1 MLRTLRIRNLA
12 VIEAVEVELD
22 PGFTALTGET
32 GAGKSILVE
41 AVGLLLGGRASADL
55 VRTGTDT
62 ATIEAVF
69 ERPNG
74 TEVLIR
80 REITAAGRSRSFVDG
95 SLATAGMLREVS
107 ADLVELHGQH
117 EHQLLLDPSTH
128 LGFLDADAGLEASV
142 AGVAKKW
149 AHLREL
155 RDRLAGASMD
165 ARERAAR
172 LELLRFQLAE
182 IDAAK
187 PLAGEDYELEAS
199 RRVLA
204 NAERVDGLCRT
215 AYADLYDDERAALP
229 QLGAVWKRVEELA
242 ALDPAFAP
250 HLESRRAVKA
260 QLEDL
265 AAFLRAYA
273 DGVDASPAKLHEVED
288 RLARLD
294 RLKRKYG
301 PSLED
306 VVARGHALRA
316 EVARLTGGDENTAE
330 LERQLADASAVYLAA
345 AGALSRARREAAVP
359 FARSLKG
366 LLADLAMAET
376 RFDVRFESVEGDAE
390 RWDAHGIDRVE
401 FFVSPNPGEDP
412 RPLARI
418 ASGGELSR
426 IMLALRTHGTRRPVT
441 SAGRT
446 ADGGRKTLIFDEVDA
461 GIGGRAAEA
470 VGALLRELGGRYQVL
485 CITHLAPIAAR
496 ATTQCAVEKRIAAGR
511 TVTVVTPLGQDQR
524 VDELSRMLAGSR
536 ASEATRA
543 SARELL
549 GGGSGALSPGVSAPG
564 RAGAKVKQP
573 AKGESESRRPRV

>member
-55 VRTGTDT
+55 VRTGTDA
-62 ATIEAVF
+62 ATIEALF
-69 ERPNG
+69 DRPDG
-74 TEVLIR
+74 AEVLIR
-80 REITAAGRSRSFVDG
+80 REITAAGRSRSFVNG
-95 SLATAGMLREVS
+95 ALATAGMLREVS

-117 EHQLLLDPSTH
+117 EHQLLLDPATH
-128 LGFLDADAGLEASV
+128 LGFLDADAGVEQAA
-142 AGVAKKW
+142 AGVAALW
-149 AHLREL
+149 ARVREL

-172 LELLRFQLAE
+172 LELVRFQLAE
-182 IDAAK
+182 IDAVK
-187 PLAGEDYELEAS
+187 PVAGEDVELEAS

-215 AYADLYDDERAALP
+215 AYAELYDDERAALS
-229 QLGAVWKRVEELA
+229 QLASVWKKVEELA

-250 HLESRRAVKA
+250 HLDARGAVKA
-260 QLEDL
+260 QLQDL
-265 AAFLRAYA
+265 ASFLRAYA
-273 DGVDASPAKLHEVED
+273 DGVDASPARLQEVED
-288 RLARLD
+288 RLARIE

-301 PSLED
+301 PALDD
-306 VVARGHALRA
+306 VVAKGQALRTEA
-316 EVARLTGGDENTAE
+316 GRLTGGEGEAGD
-330 LERQLADASAVYLAA
+330 LERQLADASTAFLVAA
-345 AGALSRARREAAVP
+345 RELSRARREAAVP
-359 FARSLKG
+359 FAKSLKA

-376 RFDVRFESVEGDAE
+376 RFDVRFESTESDPE
-390 RWDAHGIDRVE
+390 RWDAQGLDRVE

-412 RPLARI
+412 RPLARV

-426 IMLALRTHGTRRPVT
+426 IMLALRTHGTRRPARA
-441 SAGRT
+441 AGAT
-446 ADGGRKTLIFDEVDA
+446 AEQGRKTLIFDEVDA

-470 VGALLRELGGRYQVL
+470 VGALLGELGRRYQVL

-496 ATTQCAVEKRIAAGR
+496 ATTQCAVEKRVTGGR
-511 TVTVVTPLGQDQR
+511 TVTVVTSLSQDQR

-536 ASEATRA
+536 ASDATRA

-549 GGGSGALSPGVSAPG
+549 GGAGGG
-564 RAGAKVKQP
+564 GAKVKQG
-573 AKGESESRRPRV
+573 AKGESESRRPRA

>member
-12 VIEAVEVELD
+12 VIEAVDVDLD

-55 VRTGTDT
+55 VRTGTDA
-62 ATIEAVF
+62 ATIEAIF
-69 ERPNG
+69 ERSDG
-74 TEVLIR
+74 AEVLIR
-80 REITAAGRSRSFVDG
+80 REVTAAGRSRSWVNG
-95 SLATAGMLREVS
+95 ALATAGMLRDVS

-128 LGFLDADAGLEASV
+128 LGFLDADSGLDETAAAV
-142 AGVAKKW
+142 AALW
-149 AHLREL
+149 ARVRDF
-155 RDRLAGASMD
+155 RDRLTGASMD

-172 LELLRFQLAE
+172 LELVRFQLAE
-182 IDAAK
+182 IDAVK
-187 PLAGEDYELEAS
+187 PAAGEDQDLEAS

-215 AYADLYDDERAALP
+215 AYGELYDDERAALT
-229 QLGAVWKRVEELA
+229 QLGSVWKKVEELA
-242 ALDPAFAP
+242 ALDPVFAP
-250 HLESRRAVKA
+250 HLEPRGAVKA
-260 QLEDL
+260 QLTDL

-273 DGVDASPAKLHEVED
+273 DGVDASPAKLQEVED
-288 RLARLD
+288 RLSRLE

-301 PSLED
+301 PSLEE
-306 VVARGHALRA
+306 VVAKGQALRA
-316 EVARLTGGDENTAE
+316 EVARLSGGEEATGA
-330 LERQLADASAVYLAA
+330 LEHQLAEASSAYVGAA
-345 AGALSRARREAAVP
+345 RTLSRARRDAAVP
-359 FARSLKG
+359 FTRSLKA

-376 RFDVRFESVEGDAE
+376 RFDVRFESVEGDPE
-390 RWDAHGIDRVE
+390 RWDAQGIDRVE

-426 IMLALRTHGTRRPVT
+426 IMLALRTHGTRRPA
-441 SAGRT
+441 SASGR
-446 ADGGRKTLIFDEVDA
+446 AGERDRKTLIFDEVDA

-496 ATTQCAVEKRIAAGR
+496 ATTQCAVEKRVAGGR

-524 VDELSRMLAGSR
+524 VDEVSRMLAGSR
-536 ASEATRA
+536 ASDATRA

-549 GGGSGALSPGVSAPG
+549 GGAGGG
-564 RAGAKVKQP
+564 GAKVKQP

>member
-12 VIEAVEVELD
+12 VIEAVEVDLD

-55 VRTGTDT
+55 VRTGTDA

-69 ERPNG
+69 ERPDG
-74 TEVLIR
+74 SEVLIR
-80 REITAAGRSRSFVDG
+80 REITAAGRSRSNVNG
-95 SLATAGMLREVS
+95 ALATASMLRDVS

-117 EHQLLLDPSTH
+117 EHQLLLDASTH
-128 LGFLDADAGLEASV
+128 LGFLDADAGLEAAAADV
-142 AGVAKKW
+142 ASLYARV
-149 AHLREL
+149 REL

-172 LELLRFQLAE
+172 LELVRFQLAE
-182 IDAAK
+182 IDAVK
-187 PLAGEDYELEAS
+187 PAAAEDAELEAAQ
-199 RRVLA
+199 RVLA

-215 AYADLYDDERAALP
+215 TYGELYDDERAALT
-229 QLGAVWKRVEELA
+229 QLVSVWRKVEELA
-242 ALDPAFAP
+242 GLDPAFAP
-250 HLESRRAVKA
+250 HLEARGSMKA

-265 AAFLRAYA
+265 ASFLRTYA
-273 DGVDASPAKLHEVED
+273 DGVDASPAKLQQVDD
-288 RLARLD
+288 RLARIE

-301 PSLED
+301 PTLEE
-306 VVARGHALRA
+306 VIARGQALRA
-316 EVARLTGGDENTAE
+316 EVARLTGGDEE
-330 LERQLADASAVYLAA
+330 SGDIERQLAAASTAYLAA
-345 AGALSRARREAAVP
+345 ARELSQARRRAAIP
-359 FARSLKG
+359 FAKGLKA

-376 RFDVRFESVEGDAE
+376 RFDVRFESIEAE
-390 RWDAHGIDRVE
+390 PDRWEAQGIDRVE
-401 FFVSPNPGEDP
+401 FYVSPNPGEDP

-426 IMLALRTHGTRRPVT
+426 IMLALRTHGTRRPERG
-441 SAGRT
+441 SAQ
-446 ADGGRKTLIFDEVDA
+446 AGGRKTLIFDEVDA

-470 VGALLRELGGRYQVL
+470 VGALLRELGARYQVL

-496 ATTQCAVEKRIAAGR
+496 ATTQCAVEKRVTGGR
-511 TVTVVTPLGQDQR
+511 TVTAVTPLGQDQR
-524 VDELSRMLAGSR
+524 VDELARMLAGSR

-549 GGGSGALSPGVSAPG
+549 GGGGM
-564 RAGAKVKQP
+564 GAKVKQA
-573 AKGESESRRPRV
+573 AKGESESRRPRA

>member
-55 VRTGTDT
+55 VRTGTDV
-62 ATIEAVF
+62 ASIEALF
-69 ERPNG
+69 ERSDG

-80 REITAAGRSRSFVDG
+80 REITAAGRSRSFVNG
-95 SLATAGMLREVS
+95 AMATAGMLRDVS
-107 ADLVELHGQH
+107 TDLVELHGQH

-128 LGFLDADAGLEASV
+128 LGFLDTAAGLEAGAADV
-142 AGVAKKW
+142 ATRW
-149 AHLREL
+149 ARVREL
-155 RDRLAGASMD
+155 RDRLSSASMD

-182 IDAAK
+182 IDTVK
-187 PLAGEDYELEAS
+187 PVAGEDAELDAA

-204 NAERVDGLCRT
+204 NAERVDGLCRG
-215 AYADLYDDERAALP
+215 AYAELYDDERAALA
-229 QLGAVWKRVEELA
+229 QLGSVWKKVEELA
-242 ALDPAFAP
+242 TLDPVFAS
-250 HLESRRAVKA
+250 HLETRGAVKA

-265 AAFLRAYA
+265 ATFLRAYA
-273 DGVDASPAKLHEVED
+273 DGVDASPARLQEVED
-288 RLARLD
+288 RLARIE
-294 RLKRKYG
+294 RLKRKHG
-301 PSLED
+301 PALED
-306 VVARGHALRA
+306 VIAKGQALRA
-316 EVARLTGGDENTAE
+316 EVARLTGGDGAAGEIE
-330 LERQLADASAVYLAA
+330 QQLAEASTAYVTAA
-345 AGALSRARREAAVP
+345 RDLSRVRREAALP
-359 FARSLKG
+359 FARSLKA

-376 RFDVRFESVEGDAE
+376 RFEVRFESTEGDPD
-390 RWDAHGIDRVE
+390 RWDAQGIDRVE

-426 IMLALRTHGTRRPVT
+426 IMLALRTHGTRGAAR
-441 SAGRT
+441 
-446 ADGGRKTLIFDEVDA
+446 ADSGRKTLIFDEVDA

-470 VGALLRELGGRYQVL
+470 VGALLRELGGGYQVL

-496 ATTQCAVEKRIAAGR
+496 ATTQCAVEKRVAGGR
-511 TVTVVTPLGQDQR
+511 TMTVVTGLSQDQR
-524 VDELSRMLAGSR
+524 VEELSRMLAGSR
-536 ASEATRA
+536 ASDATRA

-549 GGGSGALSPGVSAPG
+549 GGAGAAVPTDQPSG
-564 RAGAKVKQP
+564 RGAKVKQQ
-573 AKGESESRRPRV
+573 AKGESESRRPRA

>member
-41 AVGLLLGGRASADL
+41 AVGLLLGGRASSDL

-69 ERPNG
+69 ERAG
-74 TEVLIR
+74 GEVLIR

-95 SLATAGMLREVS
+95 ALATATMLRDVS
-107 ADLVELHGQH
+107 SDLVELHGQH
-117 EHQLLLDPSTH
+117 EHQSLLDPSTH
-128 LGFLDADAGLEASV
+128 LRFLDADAGLEDAA
-142 AGVAKKW
+142 AGVSTLW
-149 AHLREL
+149 ERMREC
-155 RDRLAGASMD
+155 RERLAGASMD
-165 ARERAAR
+165 ARERQAR
-172 LELLRFQLAE
+172 LELIRFQLGE
-182 IDAAK
+182 IDAVRPA
-187 PLAGEDYELEAS
+187 AGEDAELDAA

-204 NAERVDGLCRT
+204 NAERVEGLCRS
-215 AYADLYDDERAALP
+215 AHDELYDSDHAALT
-229 QLGAVWKRVEELA
+229 QLASVWKKVEELA
-242 ALDPAFAP
+242 TLDPAFGP
-250 HLESRRAVKA
+250 HLEPRTAVKA

-265 AAFLRAYA
+265 ASYLRAYA
-273 DGVDASPAKLHEVED
+273 DGVDASPARLQEVED

-301 PSLED
+301 PGLGEVIAKGAS
-306 VVARGHALRA
+306 LRA
-316 EVARLTGGDENTAE
+316 EASRLDGSDLRAGE
-330 LERQLADASAVYLAA
+330 LERELGGATAAYQAA
-345 AGALSRARREAAVP
+345 ARELSSARRRASGA
-359 FARSLKG
+359 FARSLKA

-376 RFDVRFESVEGDAE
+376 RFEVRFESNESAPE
-390 RWDAHGIDRVE
+390 RWDANGLDRVE

-426 IMLALRTHGTRRPVT
+426 IMLALRTHGARRPARSGAG
-441 SAGRT
+441 SA
-446 ADGGRKTLIFDEVDA
+446 GRKTLIFDEVDA

-470 VGALLRELGGRYQVL
+470 VGALLRELGARFQVL

-496 ATTQCAVEKRIAAGR
+496 ATTQCAVEKRVAGGR
-511 TVTVVTPLGQDQR
+511 TVTVVTPLGEDER
-524 VDELSRMLAGSR
+524 VGELSRMIAGSR

-543 SARELL
+543 SAREMLA
-549 GGGSGALSPGVSAPG
+549 GTGA
-564 RAGAKVKQP
+564 AGAKAKQM
-573 AKGESESRRPRV
+573 AKGESESRRSRA

>member
-1 MLRTLRIRNLA
+1 MLHTLRIRNLA

-55 VRTGTDT
+55 VRTGTDV

-74 TEVLIR
+74 VEVLIR
-80 REITAAGRSRSFVDG
+80 REITAGGRSRSFVDG
-95 SLATAGMLREVS
+95 ALATAGVLREVS
-107 ADLVELHGQH
+107 SDLVELHGQH
-117 EHQLLLDPSTH
+117 EHQLLLDPATH
-128 LGFLDADAGLEASV
+128 LGFLDADALLDAAV
-142 AGVAKKW
+142 ARVGELWSRV
-149 AHLREL
+149 REL
-155 RDRLAGASMD
+155 RDRLASASMD

-182 IDAAK
+182 IDAVK
-187 PLAGEDYELEAS
+187 PLSGEDTELEAT

-215 AYADLYDDERAALP
+215 AYGELYDDERAALT
-229 QLGAVWKRVEELA
+229 QLVAVWKKVEELA
-242 ALDPAFAP
+242 AIDPAFAP
-250 HLESRRAVKA
+250 HLEARGAVKA

-265 AAFLRAYA
+265 ASFLRAYA
-273 DGVDASPAKLHEVED
+273 DGVDSSPARLQEVED
-288 RLARLD
+288 RLARIE
-294 RLKRKYG
+294 RLKRKHG
-301 PSLED
+301 PTLDD
-306 VVARGHALRA
+306 VVARGDALRA
-316 EVARLTGGDENTAE
+316 EVARLTSGDEASGE
-330 LERQLADASAVYLAA
+330 LERQLATASTAYLAA
-345 AGALSRARREAAVP
+345 ARELSQVRRAAARP
-359 FARSLKG
+359 FSQSLKA

-376 RFDVRFESVEGDAE
+376 RFEVRFESTEAE
-390 RWDAHGIDRVE
+390 PDRWEARGIDRVE
-401 FFVSPNPGEDP
+401 FYVSPNPGEDP

-426 IMLALRTHGTRRPVT
+426 IMLALRTHGTRRP
-441 SAGRT
+441 AAAAAAT
-446 ADGGRKTLIFDEVDA
+446 AAGRKTLIFDEVDA
-461 GIGGRAAEA
+461 GIGGRAADA
-470 VGALLRELGGRYQVL
+470 VGVLLRELGRRYQVL

-496 ATTQCAVEKRIAAGR
+496 ATTQCAVEKRVSGGR
-511 TVTVVTPLGQDQR
+511 TVTVVTPLSQDQR

-549 GGGSGALSPGVSAPG
+549 GGGGGTSQSRPVG
-564 RAGAKVKQP
+564 REAKVKQP
-573 AKGESESRRPRV
+573 AKGESESRRSRA

>member
-55 VRTGTDT
+55 VRTGTDA

-69 ERPNG
+69 ERPDG

-95 SLATAGMLREVS
+95 ALATAGLLREVS

-117 EHQLLLDPSTH
+117 EHQLLLDPATH
-128 LGFLDADAGLEASV
+128 LGFLDADAGVEQAA
-142 AGVAKKW
+142 AGVAALW
-149 AHLREL
+149 MRVREL
-155 RDRLAGASMD
+155 RDQLAGASMD

-172 LELLRFQLAE
+172 LELVRFQLAE
-182 IDAAK
+182 IEAVK
-187 PLAGEDYELEAS
+187 PVAGEDVELEAS

-215 AYADLYDDERAALP
+215 AYAELYDDERAALT
-229 QLGAVWKRVEELA
+229 QLAAVWKKVEELA
-242 ALDPAFAP
+242 ALDPAFTP
-250 HLESRRAVKA
+250 HLDARGAVKA
-260 QLEDL
+260 QLQDL
-265 AAFLRAYA
+265 ASFLRAYA
-273 DGVDASPAKLHEVED
+273 DGVDASPSKLQEVED
-288 RLARLD
+288 RLARIE

-301 PSLED
+301 PALDE
-306 VVARGHALRA
+306 VVAKGQALRA
-316 EVARLTGGDENTAE
+316 EAGRLTGGEGEAGD
-330 LERQLADASAVYLAA
+330 LERQLADASTAFLVAA
-345 AGALSRARREAAVP
+345 RELSRARREAAVP
-359 FARSLKG
+359 FAKSLKG

-376 RFDVRFESVEGDAE
+376 RFDVRFESTESDPE
-390 RWDAHGIDRVE
+390 RWDAHGLDRVE

-412 RPLARI
+412 RPLARV

-426 IMLALRTHGTRRPVT
+426 IMLALRTHGTRRPAHAATKPVEP
-441 SAGRT
+441 
-446 ADGGRKTLIFDEVDA
+446 GRKTLIFDEVDA

-470 VGALLRELGGRYQVL
+470 VGALLGELGRRYQVL

-496 ATTQCAVEKRIAAGR
+496 AATQCAVEKRVAGGR
-511 TVTVVTPLGQDQR
+511 TVTVVTSLSEDQR

-549 GGGSGALSPGVSAPG
+549 GGTGG
-564 RAGAKVKQP
+564 GAKVKQG
-573 AKGESESRRPRV
+573 AKGESESRRPRA

>member
-12 VIEAVEVELD
+12 VIEAVEVDLD

-62 ATIEAVF
+62 ATIEALF
-69 ERPNG
+69 ERADG
-74 TEVLIR
+74 AEVLIR
-80 REITAAGRSRSFVDG
+80 REITAAGRSRSFVGG
-95 SLATAGMLREVS
+95 SLATASMLRDVS

-128 LGFLDADAGLEASV
+128 LGFLDADAGLESAAS
-142 AGVAKKW
+142 GVAVAW
-149 AHLREL
+149 ARVREL
-155 RDRLAGASMD
+155 RERLAGASMD

-172 LELLRFQLAE
+172 LELIRFQLAE
-182 IDAAK
+182 IDAVK
-187 PLAGEDYELEAS
+187 PVAGEDAELEAT

-204 NAERVDGLCRT
+204 NAERVDGLCRG
-215 AYADLYDDERAALP
+215 AYAELYDDERAALT
-229 QLGAVWKRVEELA
+229 QLGGVWKKVEELS
-242 ALDPAFAP
+242 ALDPVFVP
-250 HLESRRAVKA
+250 HLETRGSVKA

-273 DGVDASPAKLHEVED
+273 DGVDASPARLQEVDD
-288 RLARLD
+288 RLARLE

-301 PSLED
+301 PALED
-306 VVARGHALRA
+306 VVEKGQGLRA
-316 EVARLTGGDENTAE
+316 EMTRLTGGDMETGA
-330 LERQLADASAVYLAA
+330 LERQLADASASYLSAARELSTARRDAA
-345 AGALSRARREAAVP
+345 AP
-359 FARSLKG
+359 FARSLKA
-366 LLADLAMAET
+366 LLGDLAMAET
-376 RFDVRFESVEGDAE
+376 RFDVRFESAEGDPE
-390 RWDAHGIDRVE
+390 RWDAQGVDRVE

-426 IMLALRTHGTRRPVT
+426 IMLALRTHGTRRPVRGR
-441 SAGRT
+441 AGP
-446 ADGGRKTLIFDEVDA
+446 ADSGRKTLIFDEVDA

-470 VGALLRELGGRYQVL
+470 VGALLRELGSRYQVL

-496 ATTQCAVEKRIAAGR
+496 ATTQCAVEKRVTGGR

-536 ASEATRA
+536 ASDATRA

-549 GGGSGALSPGVSAPG
+549 GSGGPVADGAPAG
-564 RAGAKVKQP
+564 RGAKVKQS
-573 AKGESESRRPRV
+573 AKGESESRRPRP

>member
-69 ERPNG
+69 ERPDG
-74 TEVLIR
+74 AEVLIR
-80 REITAAGRSRSFVDG
+80 REITAAGRSRSFVNG
-95 SLATAGMLREVS
+95 ALATAGMLREVS
-107 ADLVELHGQH
+107 GDLVELHGQH
-117 EHQLLLDPSTH
+117 EHQLLLDPATH
-128 LGFLDADAGLEASV
+128 LGFLDADAGLEPNA
-142 AGVAKKW
+142 AGVAALW
-149 AHLREL
+149 ARVREL

-172 LELLRFQLAE
+172 LELVRFQLAE
-182 IDAAK
+182 IDAVK
-187 PLAGEDYELEAS
+187 PVAGEDVDLEAS

-215 AYADLYDDERAALP
+215 AYAELYDDERAALT
-229 QLGAVWKRVEELA
+229 QLAGVWKKVEELA
-242 ALDPAFAP
+242 ALDPAFTP
-250 HLESRRAVKA
+250 HLDARGAVKA
-260 QLEDL
+260 QLQDL
-265 AAFLRAYA
+265 ASFLRAYA
-273 DGVDASPAKLHEVED
+273 DGVDASPAKLQDVED
-288 RLARLD
+288 RLARIE

-301 PSLED
+301 PALED
-306 VVARGHALRA
+306 VVAKGQALRA
-316 EVARLTGGDENTAE
+316 EAGRLTGGDGEAGD
-330 LERQLADASAVYLAA
+330 LERQLADASTAFLVAA
-345 AGALSRARREAAVP
+345 RELSRARREASVP
-359 FARSLKG
+359 FAKSLKA

-376 RFDVRFESVEGDAE
+376 RFDVRFESTESDPE
-390 RWDAHGIDRVE
+390 RWDAQGLDRVE

-412 RPLARI
+412 RPLARV

-426 IMLALRTHGTRRPVT
+426 IMLALRTHGTRRPARGGGSPVER
-441 SAGRT
+441 GRT
-446 ADGGRKTLIFDEVDA
+446 TLIFDEVDA

-470 VGALLRELGGRYQVL
+470 VGALLGELGRRYQVL

-496 ATTQCAVEKRIAAGR
+496 ATTQCAVEKRVAGGR
-511 TVTVVTPLGQDQR
+511 TVTVVTSLSQDQR

-536 ASEATRA
+536 ASDATRA

-549 GGGSGALSPGVSAPG
+549 GGAGGG
-564 RAGAKVKQP
+564 GAKVKQG
-573 AKGESESRRPRV
+573 AKGESESRRPRA

>member
-1 MLRTLRIRNLA
+1 

-55 VRTGTDT
+55 VRTGTET

-80 REITAAGRSRSFVDG
+80 REITASGRSRSFVDS
-95 SLATAGMLREVS
+95 SLATAGLLREVS

-128 LGFLDADAGLEASV
+128 LRFLDADAGLEAHAAEV
-142 AGVAKKW
+142 AATW
-149 AHLREL
+149 ARLREL
-155 RDRLAGASMD
+155 RERLAGASMD

-172 LELLRFQLAE
+172 LELVRFQLAE
-182 IDAAK
+182 IDAVK
-187 PLAGEDYELEAS
+187 PLTGEDQELDAS

-215 AYADLYDDERAALP
+215 AYSDLYDDERAALP
-229 QLGAVWKRVEELA
+229 QLGSVWKKVEELA

-250 HLESRRAVKA
+250 HLESRGAVKA

-265 AAFLRAYA
+265 AAFLRGYA
-273 DGVDASPAKLHEVED
+273 DGVDASPARLQEVED
-288 RLARLD
+288 RLARLE

-301 PSLED
+301 PSLDD
-306 VVARGHALRA
+306 VIAKGQALRA
-316 EVARLTGGDENTAE
+316 EVTRLTGGDENTAE
-330 LERQLADASAVYLAA
+330 LERQLGDASAEYLASA
-345 AGALSRARREAAVP
+345 RKLSRARRDAAVP
-359 FARSLKG
+359 FARSLKA

-376 RFDVRFESVEGDAE
+376 RFDVRFESVEGDAG
-390 RWDAHGIDRVE
+390 RWDAQGIDRVE

-426 IMLALRTHGTRRPVT
+426 IMLALRTHGTRRPT
-441 SAGRT
+441 GSSGRSADRV
-446 ADGGRKTLIFDEVDA
+446 RKTLIFDEVDA

-496 ATTQCAVEKRIAAGR
+496 ATTQCAVEKRVAGGR
-511 TVTVVTPLGQDQR
+511 TVTVVTPLSQDQR

-549 GGGSGALSPGVSAPG
+549 GGAAGGAAPAG
-564 RAGAKVKQP
+564 RDSTRPGAKVKQP

>member
-12 VIEAVEVELD
+12 VIEAVEVDLD

-55 VRTGTDT
+55 VRTGTDA

-69 ERPNG
+69 ERPDG
-74 TEVLIR
+74 SEVLIR
-80 REITAAGRSRSFVDG
+80 REITAAGRSRSNVNG
-95 SLATAGMLREVS
+95 ALATASMLRDVS
-107 ADLVELHGQH
+107 TDLVELHGQH
-117 EHQLLLDPSTH
+117 EHQLLLDASTH
-128 LGFLDADAGLEASV
+128 LGFLDADAGLEPAAADV
-142 AGVAKKW
+142 AALYGRV
-149 AHLREL
+149 REL

-172 LELLRFQLAE
+172 LELVRFQLAE
-182 IDAAK
+182 IEAVKPVPAEDA
-187 PLAGEDYELEAS
+187 ELDAV

-215 AYADLYDDERAALP
+215 AYGELYDDERAALT
-229 QLGAVWKRVEELA
+229 QLVSVWRKVEELA
-242 ALDPAFAP
+242 GLDPAFAP
-250 HLESRRAVKA
+250 HLEARGSVKA

-265 AAFLRAYA
+265 ASFLRTYA
-273 DGVDASPAKLHEVED
+273 DGVDASPAKLQQVED
-288 RLARLD
+288 RLARIE

-301 PSLED
+301 PALEE
-306 VVARGHALRA
+306 VIARGQALRA
-316 EVARLTGGDENTAE
+316 EVARLTGGDEE
-330 LERQLADASAVYLAA
+330 SGDIERQLAAASTAYLAA
-345 AGALSRARREAAVP
+345 ARELSQARRRAAVP
-359 FARSLKG
+359 FAKGLKA

-376 RFDVRFESVEGDAE
+376 RFDVRFESIEAE
-390 RWDAHGIDRVE
+390 PDRWEAQGIDRVE
-401 FFVSPNPGEDP
+401 FYVSPNPGEDP

-426 IMLALRTHGTRRPVT
+426 IMLALRTHGTRRPERG
-441 SAGRT
+441 SAKP
-446 ADGGRKTLIFDEVDA
+446 GGRKTLIFDEVDA

-470 VGALLRELGGRYQVL
+470 VGALLRELGARYQVL

-496 ATTQCAVEKRIAAGR
+496 ATTQCAVEKRVTGGR
-511 TVTVVTPLGQDQR
+511 TVTAVTPLGQDQR
-524 VDELSRMLAGSR
+524 VDELARMLAGSR

-549 GGGSGALSPGVSAPG
+549 GGGGGP
-564 RAGAKVKQP
+564 GAKVKQP
-573 AKGESESRRPRV
+573 AKGESESRRPRA

>member
-12 VIEAVEVELD
+12 VIEAVEVDLD

-69 ERPNG
+69 ERPDG
-74 TEVLIR
+74 AEVLIR
-80 REITAAGRSRSFVDG
+80 RDITAAGRSRSFVDG
-95 SLATAGMLREVS
+95 ALATASLLREVS
-107 ADLVELHGQH
+107 AHLVELHGQH

-128 LGFLDADAGLEASV
+128 LGFLDADAGLEPAA
-142 AGVAKKW
+142 AGVATLF
-149 AHLREL
+149 ARVREL
-155 RDRLAGASMD
+155 RDRLASASMD

-172 LELLRFQLAE
+172 LELVRFQLAE
-182 IDAAK
+182 IDAVK
-187 PLAGEDYELEAS
+187 PVAGEDADLEAA

-215 AYADLYDDERAALP
+215 AYSELYDDERAALS
-229 QLGAVWKRVEELA
+229 QLVSVWKKVEELA
-242 ALDPAFAP
+242 GLDPAFAP
-250 HLESRRAVKA
+250 HLDTRGAVRA

-265 AAFLRAYA
+265 ASFLRAYA
-273 DGVDASPAKLHEVED
+273 DGVDASPAKLQEVED
-288 RLARLD
+288 RLARIE

-301 PSLED
+301 PALED
-306 VVARGHALRA
+306 VVAKGQALRA
-316 EVARLTGGDENTAE
+316 EASRLTDGDEE
-330 LERQLADASAVYLAA
+330 SGDLERQLAAASTAYLTVARE
-345 AGALSRARREAAVP
+345 LSQARRAAAVP
-359 FARSLKG
+359 FARSLKT

-376 RFDVRFESVEGDAE
+376 RFDVRFESTEAE
-390 RWDAHGIDRVE
+390 PDRWEPHGLDRVE
-401 FFVSPNPGEDP
+401 FYVSPNPGEDP

-426 IMLALRTHGTRRPVT
+426 IMLALRTHGARRPGRG
-441 SAGRT
+441 SAQ
-446 ADGGRKTLIFDEVDA
+446 AGGRKTLIFDEVDS

-496 ATTQCAVEKRIAAGR
+496 ATTQCAVEKRVTGGR
-511 TVTVVTPLGQDQR
+511 TVTVVTPLSQDQR

-549 GGGSGALSPGVSAPG
+549 GGAGGG
-564 RAGAKVKQP
+564 GAKVKQP
-573 AKGESESRRPRV
+573 AKGESESRRPRP

>member
-12 VIEAVEVELD
+12 VIEAVEVDLD

-55 VRTGTDT
+55 VRTGTDV
-62 ATIEAVF
+62 ASIEAVF
-69 ERPNG
+69 GRADG

-80 REITAAGRSRSFVDG
+80 RELTAGGRSRSFVDG
-95 SLATAGMLREVS
+95 ALATAGMLRDVS

-128 LGFLDADAGLEASV
+128 LSFLDADAGLEPLA
-142 AGVAKKW
+142 AGVAEKW
-149 AHLREL
+149 ARVREL
-155 RDRLAGASMD
+155 RERLASASMD
-165 ARERAAR
+165 ARERTAR
-172 LELLRFQLAE
+172 LELVRFQLAE
-182 IDAAK
+182 IDAVK
-187 PLAGEDYELEAS
+187 PVAGEDADLEAA

-204 NAERVDGLCRT
+204 NAERVDGLCRG
-215 AYADLYDDERAALP
+215 AYGELYDDERAALP
-229 QLGAVWKRVEELA
+229 QLGSVWKKVEELA
-242 ALDPAFAP
+242 VLDPAFAP
-250 HLESRRAVKA
+250 HLEARGAVKA

-273 DGVDASPAKLHEVED
+273 DGVDASPARLQEVED
-288 RLARLD
+288 RLSRLE

-301 PSLED
+301 PALDD
-306 VVARGHALRA
+306 VVAKGLSLRA
-316 EVARLTGGDENTAE
+316 DVARLTGGDSAAGN
-330 LERQLADASAVYLAA
+330 LEGQLADASTAYVVAA
-345 AGALSRARREAAVP
+345 QELSRARRDAAVP
-359 FARSLKG
+359 FARSLKA

-376 RFDVRFESVEGDAE
+376 RFDVRFESIESDPE

-412 RPLARI
+412 RPLARV

-426 IMLALRTHGTRRPVT
+426 IMLALRTHGTRRPARGG
-441 SAGRT
+441 AG
-446 ADGGRKTLIFDEVDA
+446 AAELGRKTLIFDEVDA

-496 ATTQCAVEKRIAAGR
+496 ATTQCAVEKRVAGGR

-524 VDELSRMLAGSR
+524 VDELSRMLAGTR
-536 ASEATRA
+536 ASDATRA

-549 GGGSGALSPGVSAPG
+549 SGGAAPDGRPSG
-564 RAGAKVKQP
+564 RGAKVKQQ